1 MTTTTTDSRRI
12 LELLAQGTIT
22 VDEAD
27 QLLRAVGGAASAAGA
42 TAASAGPSS
51 PAGGEARRDASRW
64 LRITVDKP
72 AREGRA
78 PKQVS
83 IRVPMA
89 VVRGGARLGAMFPR
103 VAGDRVAQ
111 KLREQG
117 IDIAAIDFSQI
128 EQLLENLG
136 ETTIDVDEG
145 KGKAHVRITCE

>member
-1 MTTTTTDSRRI
+1 MTTTTADSRRI
-12 LELLAQGTIT
+12 LELLAQGAIT

-27 QLLRAVGGAASAAGA
+27 QLLRAVSAAASAAGPS
-42 TAASAGPSS
+42 AASAG
-51 PAGGEARRDASRW
+51 EARREASRW

-103 VAGDRVAQ
+103 VAGDRVAE

-128 EQLLENLG
+128 EQLLESLG
-136 ETTIDVDEG
+136 ETTIDLDEG
-145 KGKAHVRITCE
+145 QGKAHVRITCE

>member
-1 MTTTTTDSRRI
+1 MTTTTADSRRI

-27 QLLRAVGGAASAAGA
+27 QLLRAVG
-42 TAASAGPSS
+42 TAASASGASAPS
-51 PAGGEARRDASRW
+51 GGEARREASRW

-145 KGKAHVRITCE
+145 KGKAHVRFTCE